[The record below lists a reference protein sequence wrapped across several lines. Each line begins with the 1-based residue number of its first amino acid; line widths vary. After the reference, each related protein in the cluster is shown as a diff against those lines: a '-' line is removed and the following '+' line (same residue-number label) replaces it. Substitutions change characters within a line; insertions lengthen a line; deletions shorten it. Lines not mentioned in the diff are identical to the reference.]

1 MPSVKLMLLGAVPE
15 LYSLYAAEDG
25 FPEAHRRTLDLES
38 LVYHK
43 QRSCLSCSFG
53 MCVYVCMYSV
63 CMMYPYSPKR
73 CALLRC

>member
-25 FPEAHRRTLDLES
+25 FPEAHRTLDLES

-43 QRSCLSCSFG
+43 
-53 MCVYVCMYSV
+53 
-63 CMMYPYSPKR
+63 
-73 CALLRC
+73 